1 MDNLWQDLRYAGRQ
15 LMRRPGFTVIA
26 VLTLALGI
34 GASTAIFSVVNS
46 ILLRPLSYSQPD
58 RLVMV
63 WERYHTRPRD
73 RNVVNPA
80 NYLDW
85 NDRATSF
92 TGLAALTWSSM
103 TLTGG
108 APENV
113 DGRAVTPNFFSVLG
127 LNPML
132 GRVFTAE
139 EALPGGPPVIV
150 LGDGLWRR
158 RFGAD
163 VNIVGRSVPVAGGS
177 AVVIG
182 VMPPA
187 LRPLPWGSEEYWE
200 PFRLDPANRARHGRY
215 AQVIGRLRA
224 GVTVDAAQRD
234 MSRITRDLEREYPEF
249 DTGWS
254 ASVLPL
260 TDQVVGSARQAL
272 LVLLGAVSLVLL
284 IACANVGNLMLV
296 RADGRRREFAVRTA
310 LGAPRWRLVRQ
321 WLLESGLV
329 AVAGGVMGLLLAAW
343 AVDLLVAS
351 GPRGLPRLAEIGLD
365 TRVLSVAAVMSLGI
379 GALVGLPAALG
390 GGGRSL
396 AVRESG
402 RLTADGR
409 AARLRG
415 GMVVIQV
422 SLALVLLAGAGL
434 LVRSLQRLMAIDPG
448 FDPRQLL
455 TATVSLPEGTY
466 PDGARQAAFLSQLLD
481 RVRTLP
487 GVSAAGAIN
496 FIPLAEPT
504 ASTRFTIV
512 GRPAPA
518 PGQWT
523 SADIRVVEP
532 GYFAAT
538 GIPMLR
544 GRAPTGADQAS
555 APPIVLINETMARRY
570 WPGADPIGQRLQVGW
585 SHPEAKPEIVG
596 VVGNVRLGTLD
607 ADFRPMIYYV
617 HAQEPAG
624 TMTLVVRHAG
634 GAAPLTR
641 ALHAA
646 VRELDPNLPLT
657 DVTTMSTRLVQS
669 MADRRYPML
678 LLSIFAG
685 LAVVLAAIGL
695 YGVLS
700 YTVSRR
706 TREIGVR
713 IALGAGKA
721 DVLRL
726 VVGGGMRLTLIG
738 ICIGLA
744 GAAIAAHALGRLL
757 YGVTPTDPATL
768 GGVAVLLSAVALLAA
783 YLPARRAAHL
793 DPMVALRTE

>member
-1 MDNLWQDLRYAGRQ
+1 
-15 LMRRPGFTVIA
+15 
-26 VLTLALGI
+26 
-34 GASTAIFSVVNS
+34 
-46 ILLRPLSYSQPD
+46 
-58 RLVMV
+58 
-63 WERYHTRPRD
+63 
-73 RNVVNPA
+73 
-80 NYLDW
+80 
-85 NDRATSF
+85 
-92 TGLAALTWSSM
+92 
-103 TLTGG
+103 
-108 APENV
+108 
-113 DGRAVTPNFFSVLG
+113 
-127 LNPML
+127 
-132 GRVFTAE
+132 
-139 EALPGGPPVIV
+139 
-150 LGDGLWRR
+150 
-158 RFGAD
+158 
-163 VNIVGRSVPVAGGS
+163 
-177 AVVIG
+177 
-182 VMPPA
+182 
-187 LRPLPWGSEEYWE
+187 
-200 PFRLDPANRARHGRY
+200 
-215 AQVIGRLRA
+215 
-224 GVTVDAAQRD
+224 
-234 MSRITRDLEREYPEF
+234 
-249 DTGWS
+249 
-254 ASVLPL
+254 
-260 TDQVVGSARQAL
+260 
-272 LVLLGAVSLVLL
+272 
-284 IACANVGNLMLV
+284 
-296 RADGRRREFAVRTA
+296 
-310 LGAPRWRLVRQ
+310 
-321 WLLESGLV
+321 
-329 AVAGGVMGLLLAAW
+329 
-343 AVDLLVAS
+343 
-351 GPRGLPRLAEIGLD
+351 
-365 TRVLSVAAVMSLGI
+365 
-379 GALVGLPAALG
+379 
-390 GGGRSL
+390 
-396 AVRESG
+396 
-402 RLTADGR
+402 
-409 AARLRG
+409 
-415 GMVVIQV
+415 
-422 SLALVLLAGAGL
+422 
-434 LVRSLQRLMAIDPG
+434 
-448 FDPRQLL
+448 
-455 TATVSLPEGTY
+455 
-466 PDGARQAAFLSQLLD
+466 
-481 RVRTLP
+481 
-487 GVSAAGAIN
+487 
-496 FIPLAEPT
+496 
-504 ASTRFTIV
+504 
-512 GRPAPA
+512 
-518 PGQWT
+518 
-523 SADIRVVEP
+523 
-532 GYFAAT
+532 
-538 GIPMLR
+538 MLR

-617 HAQEPAG
+617 HAQEPTG